1 MGTKVD
7 AVLSELIDA
16 GAAQREAHEAE
27 RKAVDAKFAAIFDE
41 QTKMFERHNA
51 EANDHNTSF
60 QKKLD
65 AAIKADRAADNAKQA

>member
-1 MGTKVD
+1 MGTRTD
-7 AVLSELIDA
+7 AVLEAYMASAAKQNAAQAADRADIDA
-16 GAAQREAHEAE
+16 KYEAL
-27 RKAVDAKFAAIFDE
+27 RVE
-41 QTKMFERHNA
+41 QLAMTERHNA